1 MTIFLHRII
10 YQATIFILLITLFS
24 ACSSTR
30 FLYTFLEEFIK
41 DEISFFF
48 SLDKEERIFMNQQ
61 VSEMVYWHR
70 STMLPNY
77 ADYLNNIADKME
89 MGKYVDVDITNALT
103 EGRYLIEETVTGLT
117 PYVSKFLIRHQSL
130 EAIEFM
136 EKKMSLRNEESLA
149 KLSETD
155 DLLLEERIERLTLNF
170 ERFLGD
176 LSDAQ
181 VTLLREHAR
190 ATLGESKIRLRIR
203 IQRQKVFLAFIRIH
217 RTEAELTAHLN
228 KLLLSNYAI
237 SNPDDQSFSE
247 ASVNRF
253 RELVIKILSISSTSQ
268 LETIINKFRDYAEDF
283 KEVSE

>member
-30 FLYTFLEEFIK
+30 FLYTFLEKFIK

-89 MGKYVDVDITNALT
+89 MDKYVDVDITNALT
-103 EGRYLIEETVTGLT
+103 EGRYLIEETVNGLT
-117 PYVSKFLIRHQSL
+117 PYVSKFLIQHQSL

-136 EKKMSLRNEESLA
+136 EKQMSVRNQESLT
-149 KLSETD
+149 KLSETED
-155 DLLLEERIERLTLNF
+155 ILLEERIERLILNF

-181 VTLLREHAR
+181 VTLLRDYAL
-190 ATLGESKIRLRIR
+190 ATLGDSKIRLSIR
-203 IQRQKVFLAFIRIH
+203 TQRQKVFLAFIRTQP
-217 RTEAELTAHLN
+217 TEAELTAHLN

-237 SNPDDQSFSE
+237 NNPDDKIDVPIKPRPIIEIFLNFKSIFNYLRSFLI
-247 ASVNRF
+247 V
-253 RELVIKILSISSTSQ
+253 L
-268 LETIINKFRDYAEDF
+268 
-283 KEVSE
+283 